1 MECQPGG
8 LRGQRK
14 YMVISSR
21 HTVLFHNETKHP
33 SSCMEVCCPRIG
45 NWQQNGSYLLV
56 TLVTFKPH
64 KFTSK
69 SWLLKD
75 ESKHSVEM
83 MSHDLASQRAVN
95 FKRNFIFTF
104 SGSMVSSAVCLHAAA
119 CSLQGISGAAAC
131 SLQAIAGAAACSL
144 WGITG
149 AAQEVYPQDI
159 LPIDTTEMVFTS
171 DIFQAL
177 SHGIKCTLFRKQS
190 TLKSYFYYKW
200 YS

>member
-1 MECQPGG
+1 
-8 LRGQRK
+8 
-14 YMVISSR
+14 
-21 HTVLFHNETKHP
+21 
-33 SSCMEVCCPRIG
+33 MEVRCPRIG
-45 NWQQNGSYLLV
+45 NWQQNGSYPLV
-56 TLVTFKPH
+56 TLVTFKPRT
-64 KFTSK
+64 FTSK

-83 MSHDLASQRAVN
+83 MSHDLASQHAVN

-104 SGSMVSSAVCLHAAA
+104 SGSMVSSAVCLRAAA
-119 CSLQGISGAAAC
+119 CRLQGITGAAAC
-131 SLQAIAGAAACSL
+131 GLQ
-144 WGITG
+144 GITG

-190 TLKSYFYYKW
+190 TLELFLL
-200 YS
+200 

>member
-1 MECQPGG
+1 
-8 LRGQRK
+8 
-14 YMVISSR
+14 
-21 HTVLFHNETKHP
+21 
-33 SSCMEVCCPRIG
+33 MEVRCPRIG
-45 NWQQNGSYLLV
+45 NWQQNGSYPLV
-56 TLVTFKPH
+56 TLVTFKPRT
-64 KFTSK
+64 FTSK

-83 MSHDLASQRAVN
+83 MSHDLASQHTVN

-104 SGSMVSSAVCLHAAA
+104 SGSMVSSAVCLRAAA
-119 CSLQGISGAAAC
+119 CRLQGITGAAAC
-131 SLQAIAGAAACSL
+131 GLQ
-144 WGITG
+144 GITG

-190 TLKSYFYYKW
+190 TLELFLL
-200 YS
+200 

>member
-1 MECQPGG
+1 
-8 LRGQRK
+8 
-14 YMVISSR
+14 
-21 HTVLFHNETKHP
+21 
-33 SSCMEVCCPRIG
+33 MEVRCPRIG
-45 NWQQNGSYLLV
+45 NWQQNGSYPLV
-56 TLVTFKPH
+56 TLVTFKPRT
-64 KFTSK
+64 FTSK

-83 MSHDLASQRAVN
+83 MSHDLASQHAVN

-104 SGSMVSSAVCLHAAA
+104 SGSMVSSAVCLRAAA
-119 CSLQGISGAAAC
+119 CSLQ
-131 SLQAIAGAAACSL
+131 
-144 WGITG
+144 GITG

-190 TLKSYFYYKW
+190 TLELFLL
-200 YS
+200 

>member
-1 MECQPGG
+1 
-8 LRGQRK
+8 
-14 YMVISSR
+14 
-21 HTVLFHNETKHP
+21 
-33 SSCMEVCCPRIG
+33 MEVRCPRIG
-45 NWQQNGSYLLV
+45 NWQQNGSYPLV
-56 TLVTFKPH
+56 TLVTFKPRT
-64 KFTSK
+64 FTSK

-83 MSHDLASQRAVN
+83 MSHDLASQHAVN

-104 SGSMVSSAVCLHAAA
+104 SGSMVSSAVCLRAAA
-119 CSLQGISGAAAC
+119 CSLWGITGAAAC
-131 SLQAIAGAAACSL
+131 GL

-190 TLKSYFYYKW
+190 TLELFLL
-200 YS
+200 